1 MAIVFNKTIDVNR
14 LNLAFNNNILEYYSN
29 ALQITLKSEIIIG
42 SNVITLFPSP
52 SGVFFY
58 NLKNYI
64 VSLINTDNYTDD
76 LQPDLL
82 TSYVYDWTGKIILN
96 EDIEVKIYLGNDT
109 TESTTIT
116 PYWLSGYVQLRDYK
130 KTYPLANLLVDNIFL
145 LAPTSNTSNTSN
157 YVKYWYGLPFDL
169 SLWMNEGDIDAT
181 NNSNALSYTFTNNN
195 KVARLV
201 FSDGDTTTTLE
212 DVLPLQTGFNTLN
225 FNNKF
230 ELLFEKV
237 TNFCEDGHYFKW
249 INRYGGWSYWL
260 FNKGVLTR
268 TTKSLGNLSNDFNN
282 LEDTISPAVSL
293 GTNSDDVIQ
302 IVQESITEKEFTILE
317 DILDSAKVYLFTGI
331 AFSQNTFNDWMEV
344 NIKNGNFKIQDSRE
358 KNKSLSLS
366 IELPQRVTRTL

>member
-1 MAIVFNKTIDVNR
+1 MT
-14 LNLAFNNNILEYYSN
+14 NNTN
-29 ALQITLKSEIIIG
+29 AL
-42 SNVITLFPSP
+42 
-52 SGVFFY
+52 
-58 NLKNYI
+58 
-64 VSLINTDNYTDD
+64 D
-76 LQPDLL
+76 
-82 TSYVYDWTGKIILN
+82 
-96 EDIEVKIYLGNDT
+96 
-109 TESTTIT
+109 
-116 PYWLSGYVQLRDYK
+116 
-130 KTYPLANLLVDNIFL
+130 
-145 LAPTSNTSNTSN
+145 
-157 YVKYWYGLPFDL
+157 
-169 SLWMNEGDIDAT
+169 
-181 NNSNALSYTFTNNN
+181 YTFTNSN

-212 DVLPLQTGFNTLN
+212 DALPLQTGFNTLN

-230 ELLFEKV
+230 DLLFEKV

-268 TTKSLGNLSNDFNN
+268 TTKLIGSIANDFNN